1 MKLTPIFALAMSVSL
16 VAHAQEAPG
25 QINAQP
31 TKIIGAVSDGRPS
44 PPALP
49 KALPK
54 FTINWSTVHQKK
66 GHKVII
72 NKVQAPA
79 PIIQH
84 PAEPLDQEKVKQRA
98 REIEKWVEDIQQS
111 GGFFTVSATIYD
123 HRISHVRWWHEGE
136 EYAVFSNVD
145 WNHLGGF
152 HEFVGRGKRYN
163 MFLFSGNVSTRQLRK
178 EIKEG
183 YRSSQPDLPKLPQ
196 LSERGAAYMMVKGDE
211 KNDAAMD
218 FIEAIHD
225 LYDEHRDKLVKA
237 SREREKNRQA
247 YLKRQEQLKNNPPPK
262 PDVIINYWKKK
273 NPIEGK
279 EDK

>member
-1 MKLTPIFALAMSVSL
+1 MCNSVSAYIISQIKSPHIRCDKWSRQKRDHFVAGNPIDKINSTISIQTMKLTPIFALAMSVSL

-44 PPALP
+44 PPAPP

-211 KNDAAMD
+211 
-218 FIEAIHD
+218 HTT
-225 LYDEHRDKLVKA
+225 R
-237 SREREKNRQA
+237 
-247 YLKRQEQLKNNPPPK
+247 
-262 PDVIINYWKKK
+262 
-273 NPIEGK
+273 GK
-279 EDK
+279 TSL